1 MARTIARPPDP
12 PYNAEKVEG
21 PSHHPCTNTIYP
33 LAGCPVLIGAR
44 QAGATG
50 SPTGSS
56 GFRKVPP
63 QRSLKKSIR
72 AALNRTGFFTLGS
85 SGFRSGVGRAPPRS
99 NSRRQPRSQPWQC
112 SLRADP
118 HCVRA
123 ACPPPARSLAGFYDN
138 LGSEAGWGPPPPL

>member
-1 MARTIARPPDP
+1 MTRTIARPPEP

-56 GFRKVPP
+56 GFRRVPP

-72 AALNRTGFFTLGS
+72 ATLNRTGFLTLGS
-85 SGFRSGVGRAPPRS
+85 SGFRSGVGRASPALILDARRS
-99 NSRRQPRSQPWQC
+99 ISRGNSACGSTLTTRETR
-112 SLRADP
+112 
-118 HCVRA
+118 
-123 ACPPPARSLAGFYDN
+123 ACPLP
-138 LGSEAGWGPPPPL
+138 EASWDSMIA

>member
-1 MARTIARPPDP
+1 MTRTIARPPDP
-12 PYNAEKVEG
+12 PYNAEKAEG
-21 PSHHPCTNTIYP
+21 PSHPPLCTNTIYP

-72 AALNRTGFFTLGS
+72 AALNRTGFLTLGS
-85 SGFRSGVGRAPPRS
+85 SGFRSGVGRASPALILDASRGVSPGNVACGPTLTACARRVRRPPEVS
-99 NSRRQPRSQPWQC
+99 
-112 SLRADP
+112 
-118 HCVRA
+118 
-123 ACPPPARSLAGFYDN
+123 
-138 LGSEAGWGPPPPL
+138 